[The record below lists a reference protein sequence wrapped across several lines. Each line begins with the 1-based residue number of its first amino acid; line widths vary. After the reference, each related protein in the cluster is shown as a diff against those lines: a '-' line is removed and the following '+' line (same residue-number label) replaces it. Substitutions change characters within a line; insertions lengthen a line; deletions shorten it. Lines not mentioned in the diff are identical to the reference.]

1 MTVLMTASVKKSLS
15 GRRLKI
21 AILGSL
27 VGVAALSAIGL
38 YSAKP
43 LVKKRAVE
51 LLSEKFQGDVQLG
64 DLEISVF
71 PLIRIRGSHLAV
83 RYEGRS
89 DVPPLIQVREFT
101 GHASLLRLLGKP
113 WKIDQLELRGLLVQ
127 IPPKDRLS
135 PGNAPR
141 GNWTRIKDMPVL
153 VRELIVE
160 EGRIEL
166 LPRSQDKPP
175 HVFEIHRVVMH
186 YVGLHRPAS
195 FTAELTN
202 ATPPGEIETAGEF
215 GPWNPDDPGGTPLGA
230 NYTFINADLGVFR
243 GIAGTLSSKGK
254 FQGVLN
260 HIEVEGVTDT
270 PDFSLKISGRPLAL
284 HTDFS
289 ATVDGLNGNTF
300 LHPVQARLLNSL
312 IVANGEV
319 IGTRG
324 VKGKTIKLD
333 VVVDEGRIENML
345 RLAVK
350 SEKPVMTGGMK
361 LHAKFDLPAGDGD
374 IIERLKLRGK
384 FGVEDAQF
392 TNPKLSQ
399 KVETLSR
406 KGQGKP
412 NDADTGSDVSQLDGR
427 FGLNNADMSFQQ
439 LRFAVA
445 GASVQLSGGYGLESE
460 ALDFHGHLRF
470 DAKLSQTM
478 TGFKSVLLKPF
489 DPFFR
494 KKGVTAIPIK
504 ISGTRDKPSFGLD
517 FPHKPRQR

>member
-1 MTVLMTASVKKSLS
+1 MTVLMTESERKSLTR
-15 GRRLKI
+15 RRLKM
-21 AILGSL
+21 AILASL
-27 VGVAALSAIGL
+27 VVMAALSAIGL

-43 LVKKRAVE
+43 LIKKRAVE
-51 LLSEKFQGDVQLG
+51 LLSEKFQGDVELG

-71 PLIRIRGSHLAV
+71 PSVRVRGSHLAV
-83 RYEGRS
+83 RYEGHS

-101 GHASLLRLLGKP
+101 GRASLLGLLGKP
-113 WKIDQLELRGLLVQ
+113 WEIDQVELRGLLIQ

-135 PGNAPR
+135 PGKTR

-160 EGRIEL
+160 DGRIEL
-166 LPRSQDKPP
+166 LPRTSDKPP
-175 HVFEIHRVVMH
+175 HVFELHRVHMR

-202 ATPPGEIETAGEF
+202 ATPPGEIETAGAF
-215 GPWNPDDPGGTPLGA
+215 GPWNPDDPGGTPLA
-230 NYTFINADLGVFR
+230 ASYTFLNADLSVFR

-260 HIEVEGVTDT
+260 RIEVEGATDT

-289 ATVDGLNGNTF
+289 ATVDGLNGDTF

-319 IGTRG
+319 IGKRG

-333 VVVDEGRIENML
+333 VVVNQGRIENML

-350 SEKPVMTGGMK
+350 SLRPVMTGGMK
-361 LHAKFDLPAGDGD
+361 LHTKFDLPAGEGD

-392 TNPKLSQ
+392 TDAKLSQ
-399 KVETLSR
+399 KVQTLSR

-412 NDADTGSDVSQLDGR
+412 NDVGAGSDVSQLEGR
-427 FGLNNADMSFQQ
+427 FGLSNADMSFEQ
-439 LRFAVA
+439 LRFAVS

-460 ALDFHGHLRF
+460 ALDFHGYLRL

-478 TGFKSVLLKPF
+478 TGFKSALLKPF
-489 DPFFR
+489 DSFFR
-494 KKGVTAIPIK
+494 KGGVTAIPIK
-504 ISGTRDKPSFGLD
+504 IGGTREKPSFGLD
-517 FPHKPRQR
+517 FRHKPRQK